1 MHDRLM
7 KKAAVW
13 GALFF
18 LVAMIIM
25 IYGITLR
32 YSSVTKLSES
42 DKIGIGAG
50 KAFADNEDVALIPL
64 ENDPT
69 NQYFCVPVSVNVT
82 EDGFLVK
89 NNYLDKKLLIEIKGQ
104 DAEFY
109 KNNKLFGNS
118 THISKITS
126 NYETDKVILEFEL
139 KDYFECDVI
148 FKNNILYLTF
158 IKPKEKYDKIV
169 FVDIDK
175 NNTKRDVLLELSE
188 RLKKRFDNTDIHIYF
203 SRVDS
208 STPDDEKVIQFSN
221 TIGSDLL
228 ISVRIKEVKSEMD
241 SGIECFYN
249 PDYFIPFLG
258 NVELADL
265 LQRNITQMTQEN
277 SNGLR
282 QPEADDVL
290 LNKSIC
296 PTAAFVI
303 ENTDERLKNEA
314 GWTQEYLDQLAEGI
328 SISIEESFELIE
340 EVR

>member
-18 LVAMIIM
+18 LVAMSIM
-25 IYGITLR
+25 AYGITLKN
-32 YSSVTKLSES
+32 SSVAEKSEN
-42 DKIGIGAG
+42 DGGGAG
-50 KAFADNEDVALIPL
+50 EVRTFSDNEDAILIPL
-64 ENDPT
+64 ENDPD

-82 EDGFLVK
+82 EEGFLVK
-89 NNYLDKKLLIEIKGQ
+89 NNYLDKKLLIEINGQ

-109 KNNKLFGNS
+109 GNNKLYGNS
-118 THISKITS
+118 SCISKITG
-126 NYETDKVILEFEL
+126 NYETDKVILEIEL

-158 IKPKEKYDKIV
+158 MKPKDKYDKIV
-169 FVDIDK
+169 FVDLGRYYA
-175 NNTKRDVLLELSE
+175 KRDVLMELSE
-188 RLKKRFDNTDIHIYF
+188 KLKNKFYNTDIHIYF

-208 STPDDEKVIQFSN
+208 SSPDVEKVIRFSN

-228 ISVRIKEVKSEMD
+228 ISIRIKEAESEMD

-265 LQRNITQMTQEN
+265 LQRNITQKTLEN
-277 SNGLR
+277 ANGLKTA
-282 QPEADDVL
+282 EVDDTL
-290 LNKSIC
+290 LNESIC

-303 ENTDERLKNEA
+303 ENRNERLKSET
-314 GWTQEYLDQLAEGI
+314 GWSQEYLDQLTEGI
-328 SISIEESFELIE
+328 SISIEESFNLIE
-340 EVR
+340 QAH